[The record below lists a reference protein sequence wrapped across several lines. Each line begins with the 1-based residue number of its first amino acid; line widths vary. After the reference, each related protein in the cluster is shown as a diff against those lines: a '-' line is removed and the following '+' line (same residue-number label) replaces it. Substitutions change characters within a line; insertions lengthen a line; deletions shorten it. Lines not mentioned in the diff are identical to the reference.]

1 MRDRGEE
8 QSGKRAAQMIA
19 AQDAAIDRA
28 RDARRAIS
36 AVFEEMRTQVTQA
49 SAKHWRRN
57 GDQRRLA
64 AGAATAV
71 HEQWRSPSPWPG
83 GWTETLE
90 FRAST
95 RSEPV
100 AKIEVEL
107 QPTGQVHGANL
118 LISELGE
125 ETVEGHPRLDELKE
139 LMGSTNHAEA
149 LLRRTLEQ
157 IDTDVERHAWHT
169 HQTMCELG
177 RGKEIILWAPE
188 SIDGEDAR
196 KAVAR
201 IQNEALWYRDEA
213 PNTDDRIEQSFEST
227 KPRPIKLEGKE
238 WVVIDA
244 TRTTSPP
251 EGTGAAIR
259 EQLVRL
265 RAREAEQ
272 AKERARDDSAT

>member
-8 QSGKRAAQMIA
+8 KSGKTAARMIA
-19 AQDAAIDRA
+19 AQDAAIKRT

-36 AVFEEMRTQVTQA
+36 AVFEKMRTQVTQA
-49 SAKHWRRN
+49 SARHWRRN
-57 GDQRRLA
+57 GNQCRLA
-64 AGAATAV
+64 AGAATVV
-71 HEQWRSPSPWPG
+71 HEQWRSRSPWPG
-83 GWTETLE
+83 SWTETLE

-107 QPTGQVHGANL
+107 QATGQVYGANL
-118 LISELGE
+118 SISELGE
-125 ETVEGHPRLDELKE
+125 ETIEVHPRLDELKD
-139 LMGSTNHAEA
+139 LMGSTNHAGA

-169 HQTMCELG
+169 HQMSCELE

-188 SIDGEDAR
+188 NIDGEDAR
-196 KAVAR
+196 KVVAR
-201 IQNEALWYRDEA
+201 IQNEALWYRHQA
-213 PNTDDRIEQSFEST
+213 PNTDDKIEQSFENT
-227 KPRPIKLEGKE
+227 KPQPIKLEGRE

-272 AKERARDDSAT
+272 AKERARDDSGT